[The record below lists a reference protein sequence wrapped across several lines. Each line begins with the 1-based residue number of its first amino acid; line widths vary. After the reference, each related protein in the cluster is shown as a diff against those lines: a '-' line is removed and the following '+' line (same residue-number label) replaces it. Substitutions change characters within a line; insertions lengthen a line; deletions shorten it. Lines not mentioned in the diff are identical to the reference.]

1 MVLVTGILARKHV
14 IERTMTLPQALSAL
28 QYAKHASKLVKGL
41 VESTGKPTMLYP
53 STPQDPSAVGDGEA
67 VEEEVEMTMISED
80 VLEVTGVGIAVE
92 ESLDNDSPDEML
104 VVDSIIEE
112 LEIIARLEEEALL
125 VLKLLRELEESRV
138 EELAA
143 ELEEMASHFPNPG

>member
-1 MVLVTGILARKHV
+1 MV
-14 IERTMTLPQALSAL
+14 
-28 QYAKHASKLVKGL
+28 
-41 VESTGKPTMLYP
+41 
-53 STPQDPSAVGDGEA
+53 
-67 VEEEVEMTMISED
+67 EVEVTVISED
-80 VLEVTGVGIAVE
+80 VLEVTGVGITVE
-92 ESLDNDSPDEML
+92 ESLDNDSLDEML